1 VDAAS
6 GASRAHA
13 SPPGGLVTSKLSTGE
28 EEAHAEWALDARRV
42 PKTTRKRP
50 DQAISGGGSGAPKPP
65 ARPLTEPKKP
75 RPFTEIPYALQ
86 AGGRRFDPGWLHVLP
101 LRPQTRA

>member
-1 VDAAS
+1 M
-6 GASRAHA
+6 GTRR
-13 SPPGGLVTSKLSTGE
+13 SPSAQNHPET
-28 EEAHAEWALDARRV
+28 
-42 PKTTRKRP
+42 P
-50 DQAISGGGSGAPKPP
+50 GSGHIGRRERSAETPRPP
-65 ARPLTEPKKP
+65 AHRAKKP